1 MKEVW
6 SAQREVFKFPTVCC
20 WGLAQW
26 SALVT
31 WKWTKSQSFSCVR
44 FSRQD
49 LVKLHGKPALT
60 SHLTLLQARGWA
72 RWTLEDLPTWL
83 ILWSYEAKSPRSAC
97 SKNVRAQLHLKAVYH
112 NSADVNYQDILLQK
126 LPLRRLQVSTDFCE
140 LSLSVKLKTVVIKF
154 VKQQGEQKNP
164 KPACRKTVTSHLL
177 T

>member
-1 MKEVW
+1 MKKVW
-6 SAQREVFKFPTVCC
+6 SAQREVFRFSTVCY

-31 WKWTKSQSFSCVR
+31 WTKSQSLSCVK

-83 ILWSYEAKSPRSAC
+83 ILWSCEAKSPRSVC

-112 NSADVNYQDILLQK
+112 NSTDMNYQDFLLQK
-126 LPLRRLQVSTDFCE
+126 LSLRHLQVSADFCE
-140 LSLSVKLKTVVIKF
+140 LSFLWRVLQSLKQLS
-154 VKQQGEQKNP
+154 
-164 KPACRKTVTSHLL
+164 
-177 T
+177 